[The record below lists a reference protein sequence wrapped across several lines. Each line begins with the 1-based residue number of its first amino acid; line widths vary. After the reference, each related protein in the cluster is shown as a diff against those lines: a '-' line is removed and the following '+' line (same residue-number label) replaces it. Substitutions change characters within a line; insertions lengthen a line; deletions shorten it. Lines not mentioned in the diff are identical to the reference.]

1 MLDLKKMNSEEIVK
15 LFTSKSQCIR
25 YLLSKGYDRSTVAKM
40 LNIRYQHVRNVE
52 LQITK
57 KVIEDPK
64 ISDVSEEDTNQL
76 SFDM

>member
-1 MLDLKKMNSEEIVK
+1 MLDLKKMNSEEIVN
-15 LFTSKSQCIR
+15 LFTSKSQAIR

-52 LQITK
+52 LQVTK

-64 ISDVSEEDTNQL
+64 ISEVSEEDTNQL